1 MTKLLLL
8 TLIGRR
14 GGNTLLKFI
23 IFLHLDQ
30 DTKTLY
36 PVLLCS
42 NLALKSAGVSS
53 LLQPISCY
61 CMTINFQF
69 NGLLRMACVH
79 SNSDYI
85 IILCKGWLLDS
96 E

>member
-1 MTKLLLL
+1 MEVLK
-8 TLIGRR
+8 
-14 GGNTLLKFI
+14 TLLKFI

-53 LLQPISCY
+53 LLQPISCS
-61 CMTINFQF
+61 CMTVSIQWIAK
-69 NGLLRMACVH
+69 NGLCVQ
-79 SNSDYI
+79 
-85 IILCKGWLLDS
+85 
-96 E
+96 

>member
-14 GGNTLLKFI
+14 GGKTLMKFI

-42 NLALKSAGVSS
+42 NLALKSAGGSS
-53 LLQPISCY
+53 LNIATYFMLLYDC
-61 CMTINFQF
+61 F
-69 NGLLRMACVH
+69 NSMGC
-79 SNSDYI
+79 
-85 IILCKGWLLDS
+85 
-96 E
+96 

>member
-14 GGNTLLKFI
+14 GGKTLLKFI

-42 NLALKSAGVSS
+42 NFALKSAGVSS
-53 LLQPISCY
+53 LNIATYFMLLYDC
-61 CMTINFQF
+61 F
-69 NGLLRMACVH
+69 NAMDC
-79 SNSDYI
+79 
-85 IILCKGWLLDS
+85 
-96 E
+96 